1 MGRILIQVR
10 KIDGTS
16 FPVEVESETTVD
28 ELKRIIG
35 KRHHLFTSSFS
46 S

>member
-16 FPVEVESETTVD
+16 FPVEVEAETTVD

-35 KRHHLFTSSFS
+35 KMQHICK
-46 S
+46 